1 MKTAFF
7 FVWATKKTAGVRYY
21 HHVCDINL
29 ISGDLSSV
37 YELTSDNLANNNLL
51 SSTLLWCT
59 RSRLLIGSWVL
70 FLNSS
75 SSSRMEELEP
85 LFFRSGQYA
94 TWMIT
99 DLCKM
104 TSIQIFFIEL
114 LCLCYVMLCLIQ
126 FIVSSVFYFFFFSF
140 CCCIVIE

>member
-1 MKTAFF
+1 MEELEPLFF
-7 FVWATKKTAGVRYY
+7 SFGPLKKTGGVGYY
-21 HHVCDINL
+21 HHVCNINL

-37 YELTSDNLANNNLL
+37 YERTSDNLANNTLL

-85 LFFRSGQYA
+85 LFFRSGQYE

-114 LCLCYVMLCLIQ
+114 LCLCYVMFNSIY
-126 FIVSSVFYFFFFSF
+126 S
-140 CCCIVIE
+140 

>member
-1 MKTAFF
+1 MEELEPLFF
-7 FVWATKKTAGVRYY
+7 SFGPLKKTAGVRYY
-21 HHVCDINL
+21 HHMYDINL

-37 YELTSDNLANNNLL
+37 YERTSDNLANNNLL

-70 FLNSS
+70 LLNSS

-85 LFFRSGQYA
+85 LFSRSGQYA

-114 LCLCYVMLCLIQ
+114 LCLCYVMFNSIY
-126 FIVSSVFYFFFFSF
+126 S
-140 CCCIVIE
+140 